1 MKLEDV
7 TAMVVFAR
15 VVELGGFS
23 AAAQAL
29 GLSKSAVSKQISKL
43 EDRLGTR
50 LLNRTTRQ
58 LSLTEAGAA
67 FFERCQRVEAE
78 ALAAEEAV
86 THLAEAPR
94 GLLKVNAALSFG
106 ARHIAPALPDLLTQ
120 CPELEVDLSLN
131 DRPVDLV
138 EEGYD
143 LAVRIGKLG
152 DSSLVARR
160 LAPLRR
166 LVIASPD
173 YLARR
178 GRPEHPN
185 DLKQH
190 ECLLYAYQT
199 GGQTW
204 SFRHSAGDGERDVKV
219 RIAGRL
225 RINNGDAILKAC
237 AAGQGIALLPSF
249 ICGEATAEGAVERL
263 LPDWEDGV
271 AGGIHAVFPASR
283 NLSPKVRVFIDF
295 LLTRFG
301 SEPYWDAPVKR
312 P

>member
-1 MKLEDV
+1 MRLDDV
-7 TAMVVFAR
+7 TAMIVFAR
-15 VVELGGFS
+15 VVELQGFS

-94 GLLKVNAALSFG
+94 GLLKVNAGMSFG
-106 ARHIAPALPDLLTQ
+106 ARHIAPALPELLRL
-120 CPELEVDLSLN
+120 CPELEVDLTLN
-131 DRPVDLV
+131 DRQVDLV

-143 LAVRIGKLG
+143 LAIRIGRLD

-160 LAPLRR
+160 LAPLRK
-166 LVIASPD
+166 VICAAPD
-173 YLARR
+173 YLARA
-178 GRPEHPN
+178 GRPTRPEE
-185 DLKQH
+185 LRAH
-190 ECLLYAYQT
+190 EALLYSYQT
-199 GGQTW
+199 TGPTW
-204 SFRHSAGDGERDVKV
+204 SFKGAEGEVKV

-225 RINNGDAILKAC
+225 RINNGDAILNAC
-237 AAGQGIALLPSF
+237 IAGQGIALLPSF
-249 ICGEATAEGAVERL
+249 ICCDALAAGALERL
-263 LPDWEDGV
+263 LPDWEDGLPG
-271 AGGIHAVFPASR
+271 AIHAVFPASR
-283 NLSPKVRVFIDF
+283 NLSPKVRAFIDF
-295 LLTRFG
+295 LVARFG
-301 SEPYWDAPVKR
+301 PQPYWDLNPIAS
-312 P
+312 

>member
-1 MKLEDV
+1 MRLEDV

-15 VVELGGFS
+15 VVDLGGFS

-94 GLLKVNAALSFG
+94 GLLKVNSALSFG
-106 ARHIAPALPDLLTQ
+106 VRHIAPALPAFLAM

-143 LAVRIGKLG
+143 LAIRIGKLD

-160 LAPLRR
+160 LAPMRR
-166 LVIASPD
+166 FLFAAPD
-173 YLARR
+173 YLARA

-190 ECLLYAYQT
+190 DCLLYAYQT
-199 GGQTW
+199 SDQTW
-204 SFRHSAGDGERDVKV
+204 SFKAATGEAERDVKV
-219 RIAGRL
+219 RISGRL
-225 RINNGDAILKAC
+225 RINNGDAILEAC
-237 AAGQGIALLPSF
+237 IAGQGIALLPSF
-249 ICGEATAEGAVERL
+249 ICSDALTEGAVERL
-263 LPDWEDGV
+263 LPDWADGTP
-271 AGGIHAVFPASR
+271 GGVHAVFPASR
-283 NLSPKVRVFIDF
+283 NLSPKVRVFVDF
-295 LLTRFG
+295 LLSRFG
-301 SEPYWDAPVKR
+301 SEPYWDAPLR
-312 P
+312 D